1 MRKIKFVLIS
11 AALFSLLFSPLFAP
25 AQVNYATRAWN
36 FISQAAALGP
46 PAGLNKLIGGNANKD
61 ARGCAVQLAKRNP
74 DRAANIMIAVCQ
86 RLIIFGNTTRQTRAY
101 QNPKDPV
108 QPFRYQYWQEAVTQ
122 SNLASN
128 YIKQTSK
135 TNPQQASQLAIR
147 LATLFYNNIPGNK
160 NYAAYRSTFRQKAKW
175 YLYSSNSESARYYAN
190 KIMNKKQRQTVLN
203 QIQGLRKAW
212 KL

>member
-1 MRKIKFVLIS
+1 MKKIRFILLG
-11 AALFSLLFSPLFAP
+11 AALSSLMFSPLFAP
-25 AQVNYATRAWN
+25 PPVDYAARAWN

-61 ARGCAVQLAKRNP
+61 ARGCAVQVGKRNP
-74 DRAANIMIAVCQ
+74 AGAANIMIAVCQ

-101 QNPKDPV
+101 QNRKDPI

-122 SNLASN
+122 SNLASRF
-128 YIKQTSK
+128 IKQTSK

-147 LATLFYNNIPGNK
+147 LATLFYNNIPANK
-160 NYAAYRSTFRQKAKW
+160 SYAAMRSTFRQKAKW
-175 YLYSSNSESARYYAN
+175 HLYSSNSESARCYAN
-190 KIMNKKQRQTVLN
+190 KIRNKNQRQTVLN